1 MNIVIINLW
10 KSDESVN
17 VIAEFWKAW
26 KVLVSEEKINAVRI
40 FNFIEGALRH
50 GYSPV
55 NLLHVFK
62 TSFCKNTYGGMLLE
76 KADAEKPSIMIS
88 ILKLRWRHWRYT
100 FIWRVRYA
108 ISEQKTDNIK
118 LRQLTR
124 ILFDTVHGKK
134 LFRQQNSIANEK

>member
-1 MNIVIINLW
+1 MNIAIINLW
-10 KSDESVN
+10 KSDQSVN

-26 KVLVSEEKINAVRI
+26 KVLVSEEKINAVRV
-40 FNFIEGALRH
+40 FNFIEIALRI
-50 GYSPV
+50 GYSHV

-76 KADAEKPSIMIS
+76 KAGAEKPSIMIS
-88 ILKLRWRHWRYT
+88 ILTLRWRHWRYT
-100 FIWRVRYA
+100 FIWRV

-124 ILFDTVHGKK
+124 ILFDTVHGKR

>member
-1 MNIVIINLW
+1 MNTAIINLW
-10 KSDESVN
+10 KSDQSVN

-26 KVLVSEEKINAVRI
+26 KVLVSEEKINAVRV
-40 FNFIEGALRH
+40 FNFIEIALRI
-50 GYSPV
+50 GYSHV

-88 ILKLRWRHWRYT
+88 ILTLRWRHWRYT
-100 FIWRVRYA
+100 FIWRV

-124 ILFDTVHGKK
+124 ILFDTVHGKR